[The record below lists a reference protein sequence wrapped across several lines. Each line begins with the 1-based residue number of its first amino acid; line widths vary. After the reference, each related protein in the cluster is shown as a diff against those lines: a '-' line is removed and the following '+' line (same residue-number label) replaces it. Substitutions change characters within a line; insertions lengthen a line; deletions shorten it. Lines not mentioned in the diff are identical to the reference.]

1 MSPAMMILTI
11 VMLLAAAL
19 GLSGCAAALLAPL
32 GAGAL
37 SGGAGAV
44 VRAGTEY
51 TRGGTVLR
59 TFSMPSDRLREV
71 VSETFARMELA
82 IHEEELDG
90 VDRHIVAHAR
100 GRVIVLT
107 LQPLTRTVTRA
118 RLSVSNGRFSK
129 DRATASEIIVQ
140 LEQTAES
147 NGAMRMSSLRRR
159 IPD

>member
-1 MSPAMMILTI
+1 MVIRT
-11 VMLLAAAL
+11 LAVLVVAAV
-19 GLSGCAAALLAPL
+19 GLSGCAALGLTAL

-51 TRGGTVLR
+51 TRTGTVYR
-59 TFSMPSDRLREV
+59 TFSLSSDQLREV

-82 IHEEELDG
+82 IHADEMDG

-100 GRVIVLT
+100 GRVIALT

-118 RLSVSNGRFSK
+118 RLSVSAGALSK

-140 LEQTAES
+140 LEQTARDS
-147 NGAMRMSSLRRR
+147 GAASVRTDSRE
-159 IPD
+159 